1 MQRQT
6 AATAA
11 PEPVR
16 TGRPSRAFAWLVVTL
31 GWLVVPALCVAAFAA
46 WKGLPGIS
54 TLPTSGVQ
62 ALLPKETSAGK
73 AELEADRLF
82 GSALLP
88 RIAVVQRNP
97 AGLSLAQQRRIVGF
111 AVLLDRGRLPGFPA
125 GSRALPYVNVLGVAP
140 GSRERGT
147 TAITYLGFPSELTPN
162 QQDELARKYA
172 RVVSVPGAAAAA
184 TGFIP
189 GSIAQS
195 NAIDDGLV
203 WVEVAAILVVALILG
218 LYLRSLVA
226 PLIALAAAGL
236 AYLIGI
242 HVMAYLAEVSGLH
255 VEHEVEPIVVV
266 LLLAAVTDY
275 SVFFLS
281 GMRARLRA
289 GEDPRPA
296 ARHAT
301 AEILPIVVTA
311 GLLVAAGLA
320 TLRLAGIGF
329 VRALGPAMAIVVLVS
344 LAVSIL
350 FVPAAM
356 GLLGRATFWPGLSN
370 DRLDPLLTRI
380 GARVR
385 GTMAAGTSRRLGAV
399 PLLAVAVIAL
409 VLAATGLARLTL
421 ALTPI
426 RGLARDAPAAAA
438 DREAARGFAPGVVA
452 PTELVVRGQGVGF
465 RRKAL
470 ERFGRSLYAQPGVGA
485 VIGAAL
491 PNLPRRARTAF
502 RTPDGGAVR
511 YFVAFDH
518 HPYGSAGVGDLRRLQ
533 AVVPRLLVSA
543 GLGGATASYAGDTAM
558 AGETIDLIGH
568 DLLVVGLAATLVNFV
583 LLALFLR
590 SLVAPLLIVAT
601 SLLGI
606 AATLGL
612 TAYFTRFVLG
622 EPDIT
627 YYVPLA
633 VGVLL
638 LSLGTDY
645 NLFVVGRIWQESDGR
660 DIGSA
665 IRAAVPRAGRAI
677 SIAALALAASFAMLA
692 IVPIAPFWSF
702 AFAVC
707 VGTLIDAFVVRT
719 LMIPSL
725 LAAFGEASRWPGR
738 RGVEPAFTSVA
749 PSSPADPEGTDPGR
763 GLSL

>member
-1 MQRQT
+1 MGSGNLPPV
-6 AATAA
+6 A

-16 TGRPSRAFAWLVVTL
+16 TGRISGAFAWLVVTL
-31 GWLVVPALCVAAFAA
+31 RWLVVPALCVAAFAA

-54 TLPTSGVQ
+54 TLPTSGVK

-97 AGLSLAQQRRIVGF
+97 DGLPLAEQRRIVGT
-111 AVLLDRGRLPGFPA
+111 AVRLDQGSLPGFPT
-125 GSRALPYVNVLGVAP
+125 GSRALPYVNALGVVP

-147 TAITYLGFPSELTPN
+147 TAITYLGFPSDLTPN
-162 QQDELARKYA
+162 QQDELAQKYA
-172 RVVSVPGAAAAA
+172 EIVSMPGAPAAA

-195 NAIDDGLV
+195 DAIDGGLV
-203 WVEVAAILVVALILG
+203 WVEIAAILVVALILG
-218 LYLRSLVA
+218 LYLRSPVA
-226 PLIALAAAGL
+226 PLVALAAAGL
-236 AYLIGI
+236 AYLIAI
-242 HVMAYLAEVSGLH
+242 HVTAYLAEVSGLQL
-255 VEHEVEPIVVV
+255 EHEVEPIIVV
-266 LLLAAVTDY
+266 LLLAVVTDY
-275 SVFFLS
+275 SVFLLA
-281 GMRARLRA
+281 GMRTRLRA

-296 ARHAT
+296 ARNAT

-311 GLLVAAGLA
+311 GLIVAAGLA

-329 VRALGPAMAIVVLVS
+329 VRALGPAMAIVVLIS

-356 GLLGRATFWPGLSN
+356 GLLGRATFWPGLS
-370 DRLDPLLTRI
+370 DERLDPLLTRM
-380 GARVR
+380 GARARHTV
-385 GTMAAGTSRRLGAV
+385 AAGTSRRLGAV
-399 PLLAVAVIAL
+399 PMLAIAVVAL

-426 RGLARDAPAAAA
+426 RGLSRDAPAAVA
-438 DREAARGFAPGVVA
+438 DREAARGFAAGIVA
-452 PTELVVRGQGVGF
+452 PTELVVRAPRIGF
-465 RRKAL
+465 RRKEL
-470 ERFGRSLYAQPGVGA
+470 ERFGRGLYAQPGVGA

-491 PNLPRRARTAF
+491 PEVPRRARAVF

-511 YFVAFDH
+511 YFIAFDH
-518 HPYGSAGVGDLRRLQ
+518 HPYGSAGIDDLHRLQ
-533 AVVPRLLVSA
+533 SAMPRLLAVA

-558 AGETIDLIGH
+558 AAETIDLIGH
-568 DLLVVGLAATLVNFV
+568 DLLVVGLAATLVNLF

-612 TAYFTRFVLG
+612 TAYVTRLIIG
-622 EPDIT
+622 DIDVT

-677 SIAALALAASFAMLA
+677 SIAALALAASFATLA

-707 VGTLIDAFVVRT
+707 VGVLIDAFVVRT
-719 LMIPSL
+719 LMIPAL
-725 LAAFGEASRWPGR
+725 LTAFGETSWWPGR
-738 RGVEPAFTSVA
+738 RRRRAALV
-749 PSSPADPEGTDPGR
+749 SSTADP
-763 GLSL
+763 

>member
-1 MQRQT
+1 MEFDKAR
-6 AATAA
+6 

-16 TGRPSRAFAWLVVTL
+16 SGRPSRAFAWLVVSL

-62 ALLPKETSAGK
+62 ALLPKETSAGR

-88 RIAVVQRNP
+88 RIAVVQRN
-97 AGLSLAQQRRIVGF
+97 ADGLPLAQQRRIVAT
-111 AVLLDRGRLPGFPA
+111 AVRLDQGRLPGFPA
-125 GSRALPYVNVLGVAP
+125 GSRALPYVNALGVVP

-147 TAITYLGFPSELTPN
+147 TAITYLGFPSDLTPN
-162 QQDELARKYA
+162 QQDELAAKYA
-172 RVVSVPGAAAAA
+172 EIVSVPGAPAAA
-184 TGFIP
+184 TGFVP

-195 NAIDDGLV
+195 NAIDDGLA
-203 WVEVAAILVVALILG
+203 WVELAAILLVALILG
-218 LYLRSLVA
+218 LYLRSPVA
-226 PLIALAAAGL
+226 PLVALAAAGL
-236 AYLIGI
+236 AYLIAI

-266 LLLAAVTDY
+266 LLLAVVTDY

-289 GEDPRPA
+289 GEEPRAA
-296 ARHAT
+296 ARNAT
-301 AEILPIVVTA
+301 AQILPIVVTA

-356 GLLGRATFWPGLSN
+356 GLLGRATFWPGLSD
-370 DRLDPLLTRI
+370 DRLDPLLTRM

-385 GTMAAGTSRRLGAV
+385 GTVAAGASRRLGAV
-399 PLLAVAVIAL
+399 PMVAVAVVAL
-409 VLAATGLARLTL
+409 AVAATGLARLTL

-426 RGLARDAPAAAA
+426 RGLPRDAPAAVA
-438 DREAARGFAPGVVA
+438 DREAARGFAPGIVA
-452 PTELVVRGQGVGF
+452 PTELVVQGHDIGF
-465 RRKAL
+465 RQRRL

-491 PNLPRRARTAF
+491 PNVPRRARAAF

-518 HPYGSAGVGDLRRLQ
+518 HPYGSAGIADLRRLQ
-533 AVVPRLLVSA
+533 AAVPRLLATA
-543 GLGGATASYAGDTAM
+543 GLGGATPSYAGDTAM
-558 AGETIDLIGH
+558 AAETIDLIGH
-568 DLLVVGLAATLVNFV
+568 DLLVVGLAATLVNLV

-612 TAYFTRFVLG
+612 TAYFTRVVVG
-622 EPDIT
+622 DPDVT

-645 NLFVVGRIWQESDGR
+645 NLFVVGRIWQESDR
-660 DIGSA
+660 HDIGSA

-677 SIAALALAASFAMLA
+677 SIAALALAASFATLA

-707 VGTLIDAFVVRT
+707 VGVLIDAFVVRT
-719 LMIPSL
+719 LMIPAL
-725 LAAFGEASRWPGR
+725 LAAFGEASWWPGR
-738 RGVEPAFTSVA
+738 RRRPALV
-749 PSSPADPEGTDPGR
+749 SSAARPGPD
-763 GLSL
+763 L

>member
-1 MQRQT
+1 M
-6 AATAA
+6 ASDNEPTAA

-16 TGRPSRAFAWLVVTL
+16 TGRPSRAFAWLVVTF

-62 ALLPKETSAGK
+62 ALLPRETSAGN

-97 AGLSLAQQRRIVGF
+97 EGLSLPDQRRIVGL
-111 AVLLDRGRLPGFPA
+111 AIRLDRGRLPGFPA
-125 GSRALPYVNVLGVAP
+125 GSRALPYVNAFGVVP

-162 QQDELARKYA
+162 QQDELARRYA
-172 RVVSVPGAAAAA
+172 HVVSVPGAPAAA

-195 NAIDDGLV
+195 DAIEDGLV
-203 WVEVAAILVVALILG
+203 WVEIAAILVVALILG
-218 LYLRSLVA
+218 LYLRSPVA
-226 PLIALAAAGL
+226 PLVALGAAGL
-236 AYLIGI
+236 SYLLAI

-266 LLLAAVTDY
+266 LLLAVVTDY

-289 GEDPRPA
+289 GEEPRPA
-296 ARHAT
+296 ARRAT

-329 VRALGPAMAIVVLVS
+329 VRALGPAMAIVVLIS

-350 FVPAAM
+350 FVPAVM
-356 GLLGRATFWPGLSN
+356 GLLGRAAFWPGLSD

-380 GARVR
+380 GARARRTV
-385 GTMAAGTSRRLGAV
+385 AAGTSRRLGAV
-399 PLLAVAVIAL
+399 PMLAVAVVAL
-409 VLAATGLARLTL
+409 VLAATGLAKLTL

-426 RGLARDAPAAAA
+426 RGLARDAPAAVA
-438 DREAARGFAPGVVA
+438 DREAARGFAAGIVA
-452 PTELVVRGQGVGF
+452 PTELVVRAHDIGF

-491 PNLPRRARTAF
+491 PNVPRRARAVF
-502 RTPDGGAVR
+502 RAPDGGAVR
-511 YFVAFDH
+511 YFLAFDH
-518 HPYGSAGVGDLRRLQ
+518 HPYGSAGIDDLRRLQ
-533 AVVPRLLVSA
+533 AAMPRLLATA
-543 GLGGATASYAGDTAM
+543 GLGGATATYAGDTAM
-558 AGETIDLIGH
+558 AAETTSLIGH
-568 DLLVVGLAATLVNFV
+568 DLLVVGIAATLVNLI

-612 TAYFTRFVLG
+612 TAYFTRLVLG
-622 EPDIT
+622 EPDVT

-645 NLFVVGRIWQESDGR
+645 NLFIVGRIWQESDGR
-660 DIGSA
+660 DIGAA

-677 SIAALALAASFAMLA
+677 SIAALALAASFATLA

-707 VGTLIDAFVVRT
+707 VGVLIDAFVVRT
-719 LMIPSL
+719 LMIPAL
-725 LAAFGEASRWPGR
+725 LAAFGETSWWPGR
-738 RGVEPAFTSVA
+738 RRVEPAFASKA
-749 PSSPADPEGTDPGR
+749 PGARTDSAGTDPR
-763 GLSL
+763 EGLSL

>member
-1 MQRQT
+1 MESDT
-6 AATAA
+6 PAPAA

-97 AGLSLAQQRRIVGF
+97 DGLPLAQQRRVVST
-111 AVLLDRGRLPGFPA
+111 AVRLDRGVLPGFPA
-125 GSRALPYVNVLGVAP
+125 GSRALPYVNALGVVP

-172 RVVSVPGAAAAA
+172 QVVSVPGAPAAA

-195 NAIDDGLV
+195 DAIEDGLV
-203 WVEVAAILVVALILG
+203 WVEIAAILVIALILG
-218 LYLRSLVA
+218 LYLRSPVA
-226 PLIALAAAGL
+226 PLVALAAAGL
-236 AYLIGI
+236 AYLIAI
-242 HVMAYLAEVSGLH
+242 HVMAYLADVSGLH

-266 LLLAAVTDY
+266 LLLAVVTDY

-289 GEDPRPA
+289 GEESRQA
-296 ARHAT
+296 ARNAT

-356 GLLGRATFWPGLSN
+356 GLLGRVAFWPGLSD
-370 DRLDPLLTRI
+370 DRLDPLLTRV

-385 GTMAAGTSRRLGAV
+385 RLVAAGTSRRLGAV
-399 PLLAVAVIAL
+399 PMLAVAAV
-409 VLAATGLARLTL
+409 VLAFAATGLAQLTL

-426 RGLARDAPAAAA
+426 RGLPRDAPAAVA
-438 DREAARGFAPGVVA
+438 DRDAARGFAPGIVA
-452 PTELVVRGQGVGF
+452 PTELVVRAQDIGF
-465 RRKAL
+465 RRTAL
-470 ERFGRSLYAQPGVGA
+470 ARFGRGLYAQPGVGA

-491 PNLPRRARTAF
+491 PNVPRRARAAF
-502 RTPDGGAVR
+502 RTPDGDAVR

-518 HPYGSAGVGDLRRLQ
+518 HPYGSAGIDDLRRLQ
-533 AVVPRLLVSA
+533 AAVPRLLVAS

-558 AGETIDLIGH
+558 AGETVDLIGH
-568 DLLVVGLAATLVNFV
+568 DLLVVGLAATLVNLV

-606 AATLGL
+606 AATIGL
-612 TAYFTRFVLG
+612 TAYFTRVVLG

-645 NLFVVGRIWQESDGR
+645 NLFIVGRIWQESDRR
-660 DIGSA
+660 DVGSA

-677 SIAALALAASFAMLA
+677 SIAALALAASFATLA

-719 LMIPSL
+719 LMIPAL
-725 LAAFGEASRWPGR
+725 LAAFGETSWWPGR
-738 RGVEPAFTSVA
+738 RRRRPALV
-749 PSSPADPEGTDPGR
+749 SSPSDP
-763 GLSL
+763 

>member
-1 MQRQT
+1 MEDS
-6 AATAA
+6 A
-11 PEPVR
+11 PPAGPEHVR
-16 TGRPSRAFAWLVVTL
+16 TGRLSRAFAWLVVTL

-46 WKGLPGIS
+46 WQGLPGIS

-62 ALLPKETSAGK
+62 ALLPEETAAGK

-97 AGLSLAQQRRIVGF
+97 DGLPLAQQRRIVGT
-111 AVLLDRGRLPGFPA
+111 AVRLDQGTLPGFPS
-125 GSRALPYVNVLGVAP
+125 GSRALPYVNAFGVAP

-147 TAITYLGFPSELTPN
+147 TAITYLGFPSGLTPN
-162 QQDELARKYA
+162 QQDELAKKYA
-172 RVVSVPGAAAAA
+172 QVVSVPGAPAAA

-195 NAIDDGLV
+195 DAIDEGLV
-203 WVEVAAILVVALILG
+203 WVEIAAILVVALILG
-218 LYLRSLVA
+218 LYLRSPVA
-226 PLIALAAAGL
+226 PLVALAAAGL
-236 AYLIGI
+236 AYLIAV
-242 HVMAYLAEVSGLH
+242 HVMAYLAEVSGLQ

-266 LLLAAVTDY
+266 LLLAVVTDY
-275 SVFFLS
+275 SVFFLA

-289 GEDPRPA
+289 GERPRPA
-296 ARHAT
+296 ARNAT
-301 AEILPIVVTA
+301 AEILPIIVTA

-356 GLLGRATFWPGLSN
+356 GLLGRATFWPGLS
-370 DRLDPLLTRI
+370 DERLDPLLTRM
-380 GARVR
+380 GARLRRSV
-385 GTMAAGTSRRLGAV
+385 AAGTSRRLGAV
-399 PLLAVAVIAL
+399 PMLAVAAVTL
-409 VLAATGLARLTL
+409 VLIATGLDRLTL

-426 RGLARDAPAAAA
+426 RGLSREAPAAVA
-438 DREAARGFAPGVVA
+438 DREAARGFAAGIVA
-452 PTELVVRGQGVGF
+452 PTELVVRAPGIGSRQ
-465 RRKAL
+465 KAL
-470 ERFGRSLYAQPGVGA
+470 ERFGRGLYAQPGVGA

-491 PNLPRRARTAF
+491 PNVPQRARAVF
-502 RTPDGGAVR
+502 RTSDGGAVR
-511 YFVAFDH
+511 YFIAFEH
-518 HPYGSAGVGDLRRLQ
+518 HPYGSAAVDDLQRLHS
-533 AVVPRLLVSA
+533 AMPRLLTSA

-558 AGETIDLIGH
+558 AAETIDLIGH
-568 DLLVVGLAATLVNFV
+568 DLLVVGIAASLVNLV

-612 TAYFTRFVLG
+612 TAYFTRFVVG
-622 EPDIT
+622 DPDVT

-645 NLFVVGRIWQESDGR
+645 NLFVVGRIWQEADGR

-677 SIAALALAASFAMLA
+677 SIAALALAASFAALA

-707 VGTLIDAFVVRT
+707 VGVLIDAFVVRT
-719 LMIPSL
+719 LMIPAL
-725 LAAFGEASRWPGR
+725 LAAFGEASWWPGR
-738 RGVEPAFTSVA
+738 RRRRPALV
-749 PSSPADPEGTDPGR
+749 SSTARSGTD
-763 GLSL
+763 L

>member
-1 MQRQT
+1 MEDS
-6 AATAA
+6 A
-11 PEPVR
+11 PPAGPEHVR
-16 TGRPSRAFAWLVVTL
+16 TGRLSRAFAWLVVTL

-46 WKGLPGIS
+46 WQGLPGIS
-54 TLPTSGVQ
+54 TLPTSGVR
-62 ALLPKETSAGK
+62 ALLPEETAAGK

-97 AGLSLAQQRRIVGF
+97 DGLPLAQQRRIVGT
-111 AVLLDRGRLPGFPA
+111 AVRLDQGTLPGFPS
-125 GSRALPYVNVLGVAP
+125 GSRALPYVNAFGVAP

-147 TAITYLGFPSELTPN
+147 TAITYLGFPSGLTPN
-162 QQDELARKYA
+162 QQDELAKKYA
-172 RVVSVPGAAAAA
+172 QVVSVPGAPAAA

-195 NAIDDGLV
+195 DAIDEGLV
-203 WVEVAAILVVALILG
+203 WVEIAAILVVALILG
-218 LYLRSLVA
+218 LYLRSPVA
-226 PLIALAAAGL
+226 PLVALAAAGL
-236 AYLIGI
+236 AYLIAV
-242 HVMAYLAEVSGLH
+242 HVMAYLAEVSGLQ

-266 LLLAAVTDY
+266 LLLAVVTDY
-275 SVFFLS
+275 SVFFLA

-289 GEDPRPA
+289 GERPRPA
-296 ARHAT
+296 ARNAT
-301 AEILPIVVTA
+301 AEILPIIVTA

-356 GLLGRATFWPGLSN
+356 GLLGRATFWPGLS
-370 DRLDPLLTRI
+370 DERLDPLLTRM
-380 GARVR
+380 GARLRRSV
-385 GTMAAGTSRRLGAV
+385 AAGTSRRLGAV
-399 PLLAVAVIAL
+399 PMLAVAAVTL
-409 VLAATGLARLTL
+409 VLIATGLDRLTL

-426 RGLARDAPAAAA
+426 RGLSREAPAAVA
-438 DREAARGFAPGVVA
+438 DREAARGFAAGIVA
-452 PTELVVRGQGVGF
+452 PTELVVRAPGIGSRQ
-465 RRKAL
+465 KAL
-470 ERFGRSLYAQPGVGA
+470 ERFGRGLYAQPGVGA

-491 PNLPRRARTAF
+491 PNVPQRARAVF
-502 RTPDGGAVR
+502 RTSDGGAVR
-511 YFVAFDH
+511 YFIAFEH
-518 HPYGSAGVGDLRRLQ
+518 HPYGSAAVDDLQRLHS
-533 AVVPRLLVSA
+533 AMPRLLTSA

-558 AGETIDLIGH
+558 AAETIDLIGH
-568 DLLVVGLAATLVNFV
+568 DLLVVGIAASLVNLV

-612 TAYFTRFVLG
+612 TAYFTRFVVG
-622 EPDIT
+622 DPDVT

-645 NLFVVGRIWQESDGR
+645 NLFVVGRIWQEADGR

-677 SIAALALAASFAMLA
+677 SIAALALAASFAALA

-707 VGTLIDAFVVRT
+707 VGVLIDAFVVRT
-719 LMIPSL
+719 LMIPAL
-725 LAAFGEASRWPGR
+725 LAAFGEASWWPGR
-738 RGVEPAFTSVA
+738 RRRRPALV
-749 PSSPADPEGTDPGR
+749 SSTARSGTD
-763 GLSL
+763 L

>member
-1 MQRQT
+1 MESDT
-6 AATAA
+6 PAPAA

-62 ALLPKETSAGK
+62 ALLPEETSAGK

-97 AGLSLAQQRRIVGF
+97 DGLPLAQQRRVVST
-111 AVLLDRGRLPGFPA
+111 AVRLDRGVLPGFPA
-125 GSRALPYVNVLGVAP
+125 GSRALPYVNALGVVP

-172 RVVSVPGAAAAA
+172 QVVSVPGAPAAA

-195 NAIDDGLV
+195 DAIEDGLV
-203 WVEVAAILVVALILG
+203 WVEIAAILVVALILG
-218 LYLRSLVA
+218 LYLRSPVA
-226 PLIALAAAGL
+226 PLVALAAAGL
-236 AYLIGI
+236 AYLIAI
-242 HVMAYLAEVSGLH
+242 HVMAYLADVSGLH

-266 LLLAAVTDY
+266 LLLAVVTDY

-289 GEDPRPA
+289 GEESRQA
-296 ARHAT
+296 ARNAT

-356 GLLGRATFWPGLSN
+356 GLLGRVAFWPGLSD
-370 DRLDPLLTRI
+370 DRLDPLLTRM

-385 GTMAAGTSRRLGAV
+385 RLVAAGTSRRLGAV
-399 PLLAVAVIAL
+399 PMLAVAAV
-409 VLAATGLARLTL
+409 VLAFAATGLAQLTL

-426 RGLARDAPAAAA
+426 RGLPRDAPAAVA
-438 DREAARGFAPGVVA
+438 DRDAARGFAPGIVA
-452 PTELVVRGQGVGF
+452 PTELVVRAQDIGF
-465 RRKAL
+465 RRTAL
-470 ERFGRSLYAQPGVGA
+470 ARFGRGLYAQPGVGA

-491 PNLPRRARTAF
+491 PNVPRRARAAF
-502 RTPDGGAVR
+502 RTPDGDAVR

-518 HPYGSAGVGDLRRLQ
+518 HPYGSAGIDDLRRLQ
-533 AVVPRLLVSA
+533 AAVPRLLVAS

-558 AGETIDLIGH
+558 AGETVDLIGH
-568 DLLVVGLAATLVNFV
+568 DLLVVGLAATLVNLV

-606 AATLGL
+606 AATIGL
-612 TAYFTRFVLG
+612 TAYFTRVVLG

-645 NLFVVGRIWQESDGR
+645 NLFIVGRIWQESDRR
-660 DIGSA
+660 DVGSA

-677 SIAALALAASFAMLA
+677 SIAALALAASFATLA

-719 LMIPSL
+719 LMIPAL
-725 LAAFGEASRWPGR
+725 LAAFGETSWWPGR
-738 RGVEPAFTSVA
+738 RRRRPALV
-749 PSSPADPEGTDPGR
+749 SSPSDP
-763 GLSL
+763 